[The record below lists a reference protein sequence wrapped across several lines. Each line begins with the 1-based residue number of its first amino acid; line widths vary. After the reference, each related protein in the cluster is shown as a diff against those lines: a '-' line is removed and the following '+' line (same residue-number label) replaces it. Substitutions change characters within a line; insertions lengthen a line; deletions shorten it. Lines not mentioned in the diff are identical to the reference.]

1 MKRQCTGTPSF
12 KYSYFLLIGAILLSG
27 CNDSSNDNSNTP
39 ETGKKPVMRCAP

>member
-1 MKRQCTGTPSF
+1 MKRQCTGIASF

-27 CNDSSNDNSNTP
+27 CNDSANDNSNAP

>member
-1 MKRQCTGTPSF
+1 MKRQCIGINCF

-27 CNDSSNDNSNTP
+27 CNDSANDSSNTP